1 MIEAVIVTN
10 LRQEV
15 NLNKKEMKKLLVGL
29 SIAGLIAGAGL
40 SMTGCATPW
49 GGDKQNGAGSI
60 EMEQDTTTQ
69 EAPAEKLQA
78 PVARPNC

>member
-1 MIEAVIVTN
+1 MVWNI
-10 LRQEV
+10 

-29 SIAGLIAGAGL
+29 SIAGLIAGVGL

-49 GGDKQNGAGSI
+49 GGGKQSGAGSI

-69 EAPAEKLQA
+69 EAPAKKQQA
-78 PVARPNC
+78 PVAGSNC

>member
-40 SMTGCATPW
+40 SMTGCVTP
-49 GGDKQNGAGSI
+49 
-60 EMEQDTTTQ
+60 
-69 EAPAEKLQA
+69 
-78 PVARPNC
+78 

>member
-29 SIAGLIAGAGL
+29 SIAGLIAGAVL
-40 SMTGCATPW
+40 SMTGCATP
-49 GGDKQNGAGSI
+49 
-60 EMEQDTTTQ
+60 
-69 EAPAEKLQA
+69 
-78 PVARPNC
+78 

>member
-1 MIEAVIVTN
+1 MIEVVVIAN

-40 SMTGCATPW
+40 SMTGCATP
-49 GGDKQNGAGSI
+49 
-60 EMEQDTTTQ
+60 
-69 EAPAEKLQA
+69 
-78 PVARPNC
+78 

>member
-15 NLNKKEMKKLLVGL
+15 NLNKKEMKKLFFGL

-40 SMTGCATPW
+40 SMTGCATP
-49 GGDKQNGAGSI
+49 
-60 EMEQDTTTQ
+60 
-69 EAPAEKLQA
+69 
-78 PVARPNC
+78 